1 MKYLSIVLLGFLGTF
16 SAVSPAA
23 AYGISTND
31 PAFIVAI
38 TSYATS
44 TLVPGDQLLEFA
56 DDSNAEDELS
66 DKTEDELKDEEMR
79 RLYLKLL
86 LMKGV
91 AN

>member
-1 MKYLSIVLLGFLGTF
+1 MKNLSIVLLGFVGTF
-16 SAVSPAA
+16 SVASPTA
-23 AYGISTND
+23 AYGISKID
-31 PAFIVAI
+31 PAFIVAS

-44 TLVPGDQLLEFA
+44 TLVPGDQLLELA
-56 DDSNAEDELS
+56 DDSNAEDGLS